1 MDRNLHRYIIK
12 RSLKPQ
18 LVLIAIS
25 FVLGL
30 GLNPLMLDLQKR
42 IINQAIGKRNFDAL
56 LWLCGFFLGA
66 VIVNGALKYVRQ
78 NLEGYIS
85 ETMLRDLRG
94 ELYNRIL
101 RFPLP
106 YLKSTSTAQLVAM
119 ILGEVE
125 DLGGYF
131 GVALSTPA
139 FHGAMLLGTFGFMVY
154 ANPWLALVAMILF
167 PIQMI
172 FIRQLQRKV
181 TTLSR
186 DRVRMVRGLSDRIQE
201 SVSGLP
207 EIYANDTVAYE
218 SGRYRKQLQRIFRI
232 RLNIYNLKYLIK
244 WINNFLEKF
253 GQFLLLLVGGWLI
266 IHHPET
272 FNLGILV
279 AFLQAYSQLNEPWR
293 ELINFFQLK
302 ENARVKYEQVIAN
315 FDPPG
320 LRDEFDRDDA
330 LAERPPAL
338 GGAYELRQAS
348 VVLDGRT
355 HALDH
360 LQLTLSPH
368 QHVAVVGTAGSGKS
382 TLTLVLAKLTGY
394 TGTVQLDGAELAQLP
409 SARAGRG
416 IGFVGTDA
424 RLFTGSI
431 LDNLLYGLRH
441 HRPNGDGEAPD
452 LGVSGEDWLDLSP
465 LEVSDRTALV
475 AVALEAV
482 RIVGLEDDLFAF
494 GLRSRVDPARHPEIA
509 ARVLATRRL
518 LATRFAGEA
527 QETAVEFFDR
537 DRFSSY
543 ASIGENILFGHSAN
557 AALALEQLVQHPHF
571 RTVVA
576 EAALEEPLVELG
588 ADVARDMVEIF
599 KDIAADNELFA
610 RFSLLTA
617 TELPEYA
624 QVVARLVRGSPTT
637 GLVAAD
643 RDRLIRLAL
652 RLIPA
657 RHRLGRIDEP
667 FVTKVLAA
675 RHRFADTL
683 PPDLAASF
691 APYDREGYFADGS
704 LLDNLLFGKV
714 VATSSLAVKKV
725 NAIVEEIL
733 ESEGLRTLV
742 LEVGLDYHVGLFGG
756 RLSLAQRQRVALARV
771 LLKRP
776 NILILDGAMTALE
789 PGVRMELHRRVL
801 ESMKDRT
808 VVAAVERP
816 DLARLYDQVVV
827 LDAGSV
833 AEAGAYQD
841 LIAREDGVLRR
852 IATQA
857 GVRVTGED

>member
-1 MDRNLHRYIIK
+1 MERNLHRYIIN

-42 IINQAIGKRNFDAL
+42 IINQAIGRRNFEAL
-56 LWLCGFFLGA
+56 LWLCGGFLGA
-66 VIVNGALKYVRQ
+66 VILNGALKYVKQ

-101 RFPLP
+101 RFPLLH
-106 YLKSTSTAQLVAM
+106 LKNTSTAQMVAM

-131 GVALSTPA
+131 GLALSTPA
-139 FHGAMLLGTFGFMVY
+139 FHGAMLLGTLGYMVY
-154 ANPWLALVAMILF
+154 ANPWMALVSMVLF
-167 PIQMI
+167 PIQI
-172 FIRQLQRKV
+172 VFIRRLQRKV
-181 TTLSR
+181 TAMSR
-186 DRVRMVRGLSDRIQE
+186 DRVRLVRGLSDRIQE
-201 SVSGLP
+201 SVGGLQ
-207 EIYANDTVAYE
+207 EIYANDTAAYE
-218 SGRYRKQLQRIFRI
+218 SGRFRHQLQRIFKI

-266 IHHPET
+266 IHHPES

-320 LRDEFDRDDA
+320 LRNEFARDDA
-330 LAERPPAL
+330 SPERPPAL
-338 GGAYELRQAS
+338 GGAYDLRQAS

-360 LQLTLSPH
+360 LQLTLSPR
-368 QHVAVVGTAGSGKS
+368 QHIAVVGTAGSGKS
-382 TLTLVLAKLTGY
+382 TLALVLAKLSGY
-394 TGTVQLDGAELAQLP
+394 TGTILLDGVDLTQLSP
-409 SARAGRG
+409 GHAGRA
-416 IGFVGTDA
+416 IGFVPADA
-424 RLFTGSI
+424 RLFTGSV

-441 HRPNGDGEAPD
+441 RRAEQRARDAD
-452 LGVSGEDWLDLSP
+452 LGLGGEDWLDLSP
-465 LEVSDRTALV
+465 LEVSDRTGLV
-475 AVALEAV
+475 AVALETV
-482 RIVGLEDDLFAF
+482 RLVGLEDDLFGF
-494 GLRSRVDPARHPEIA
+494 GLRSRVDPARHPDVAERI
-509 ARVLATRRL
+509 VATRRL
-518 LATRFAGEA
+518 VAARFAGEG

-543 ASIGENILFGHSAN
+543 ASIGENILFGHSSRAE
-557 AALALEQLVQHPHF
+557 LGLEQLPQHPHF
-571 RTVVA
+571 RAVIA
-576 EAALEEPLVELG
+576 EVGLQEPLVELG

-599 KDIAADNELFA
+599 TDIAADNELFA

-617 TELPEYA
+617 SELPEYA
-624 QVVARLVRGSPTT
+624 QVVARVGRGGDLTE
-637 GLVAAD
+637 AD

-657 RHRLGRIDEP
+657 RHRLGRIDEA
-667 FVTKVLAA
+667 FIGKVLAA
-675 RHRFADTL
+675 RRRFAEAL
-683 PPDLAASF
+683 PPELSASF
-691 APYDREGYFADGS
+691 VPYDRERYFADGT

-733 ESEGLRTLV
+733 EAEDLRGLV
-742 LEVGLDYHVGLFGG
+742 LEVGLDHHVGLFGG
-756 RLSLAQRQRVALARV
+756 RLSLPQRQRMALARV

-776 NILILDGAMTALE
+776 DILILDGAMAALE
-789 PGVRMELHRRVL
+789 PGERMDLHRRVL

-808 VVAAVERP
+808 VIAAVERP
-816 DLARLYDQVVV
+816 DLARLYDRVVV
-827 LDAGSV
+827 LDAGAV
-833 AEAGAYQD
+833 AEAGTYQE
-841 LIAREDGVLRR
+841 LVAQEQGVLRR
-852 IATQA
+852 IAAQA

>member
-1 MDRNLHRYIIK
+1 VERNLHRYIIR
-12 RSLKPQ
+12 RSLRPQ

-30 GLNPLMLDLQKR
+30 GLNPFMLDLQKR
-42 IINQAIGKRNFDAL
+42 IINQAIGQRNFDAL
-56 LWLCGFFLGA
+56 LWLCGAFLGA
-66 VIVNGALKYVRQ
+66 VLLNGALKYVKQ

-106 YLKSTSTAQLVAM
+106 HLKSTSTGQLVAM

-131 GVALSTPA
+131 GLALSTPA
-139 FHGAMLLGTFGFMVY
+139 FHGAMLIGTLGYMVY
-154 ANPWLALVAMILF
+154 ANPWMAMVSMVLF
-167 PIQMI
+167 PIQI
-172 FIRQLQRKV
+172 VFIRRLQRKV
-181 TTLSR
+181 SQMSR

-201 SVSGLP
+201 SVSGLQ

-218 SGRYRKQLQRIFRI
+218 SGRYRHQLQRIFKI

-266 IHHPET
+266 IHHPDT

-279 AFLQAYSQLNEPWR
+279 AFLSAYSQLNEPWR

-315 FDPPG
+315 FDPPD
-320 LRDEFDRDDA
+320 LRGEFARDDTVP
-330 LAERPPAL
+330 ERPPAL
-338 GGAYELRQAS
+338 AGAYDLRQAS

-360 LQLTLSPH
+360 LQLTLTAH

-382 TLTLVLAKLTGY
+382 TLALVLARLSGY
-394 TGTVQLDGAELAQLP
+394 TGTVLLDGVDLAQLP
-409 SARAGRG
+409 PGHAGRA
-416 IGFVGTDA
+416 IGFVPADA
-424 RLFTGSI
+424 RLFTGSV

-441 HRPNGDGEAPD
+441 RRAESAAREIE
-452 LGVSGEDWLDLSP
+452 LGLSGEDWLDLAP
-465 LEVSDRTALV
+465 LEVSDRTSLV
-475 AVALEAV
+475 AVALETI
-482 RIVGLEDDLFAF
+482 RLVGLEDDLFAF
-494 GLRSRVDPARHPEIA
+494 GLRTRVDPSRHPDIA
-509 ARVLATRRL
+509 DRIVATRRL
-518 LATRFAGEA
+518 VARRFAGEG

-543 ASIGENILFGHSAN
+543 ASIGENILFGYSPH
-557 AALALEQLVQHPHF
+557 AALALEQLPQQAHF
-571 RTVVA
+571 RAVLA
-576 EAALEEPLVELG
+576 EVGLELPLLELG

-599 KDIAADNELFA
+599 KDIAADNELFT

-617 TELPEYA
+617 SELPEYA
-624 QVVARLVRGSPTT
+624 QVVARMGRGAL
-637 GLVAAD
+637 GDLALAD
-643 RDRLIRLAL
+643 RERLIRLAL
-652 RLIPA
+652 RLIPS
-657 RHRLGRIDEP
+657 RHRLGQIDES
-667 FVTKVLAA
+667 FVTNVLEA
-675 RHRFADTL
+675 RRRFAETL
-683 PPDLAASF
+683 PPDLATSF
-691 APYDREGYFADGS
+691 APYDRERYFADGS

-725 NAIVEEIL
+725 NAIVEEVL
-733 ESEGLRTLV
+733 EAEGLRGLV
-742 LEVGLDYHVGLFGG
+742 LEVGLDHHVGLFGG
-756 RLSLAQRQRVALARV
+756 RLSPPQRQRMALARV

-776 NILILDGAMTALE
+776 DILILDDSMSALE
-789 PGVRMELHRRVL
+789 PGERVELHRRML
-801 ESMKDRT
+801 GTMKDRT
-808 VVAAVERP
+808 VIAVVERP
-816 DLARLYDQVVV
+816 DLARLYERVVV
-827 LDAGSV
+827 LDAGTV
-833 AEAGAYQD
+833 VETGTYRE
-841 LIAREDGVLRR
+841 LIGQEHGVLRR

-857 GVRVTGED
+857 GVLAVGEN

>member
-1 MDRNLHRYIIK
+1 VDRNLHRYIIK
-12 RSLKPQ
+12 RSLRPQ
-18 LVLIAIS
+18 LGLIVIS
-25 FVLGL
+25 FILGL

-56 LWLCGFFLGA
+56 LWLCGAFLGA
-66 VIVNGALKYVRQ
+66 VILNGALKYVKQ
-78 NLEGYIS
+78 NMEGYIS

-139 FHGAMLLGTFGFMVY
+139 FQGAMLVGTFGYMVY

-167 PIQMI
+167 PVQMI

-201 SVSGLP
+201 SVSGLQ
-207 EIYANDTVAYE
+207 EIYANDTTAYE
-218 SGRYRKQLQRIFRI
+218 SGRYRKQLQRIFKI

-244 WINNFLEKF
+244 WVNNFLEKF

-320 LRDEFDRDDA
+320 LRDEFDRDDT
-330 LAERPPAL
+330 LAERPPSLA
-338 GGAYELRQAS
+338 GAYDLRQAS

-368 QHVAVVGTAGSGKS
+368 QHVALVGSAGSGKS
-382 TLTLVLAKLTGY
+382 TLALVLAKLTGY
-394 TGTVQLDGAELAQLP
+394 TGTVQLDGADLTQLP
-409 SARAGRG
+409 TGRAGRG
-416 IGFVGTDA
+416 IGFVATDA

-441 HRPNGDGEAPD
+441 HRTGEEEPPD
-452 LGVSGEDWLDLSP
+452 LGLSSEDWLDLSP
-465 LEVSDRTALV
+465 LGVSDRVGLV
-475 AVALEAV
+475 AVALETV
-482 RIVGLEDDLFAF
+482 RLVGLENDLFAF
-494 GLRSRVDPARHPEIA
+494 GLRSRVDAARHPEIA
-509 ARVLATRRL
+509 AKVVATRRL
-518 LATRFAGEA
+518 VATRFSGEA

-543 ASIGENILFGHSAN
+543 ATIGENILFGHSAH
-557 AALALEQLVQHPHF
+557 ASLALDQLAQQPHF
-571 RTVVA
+571 LAVIA
-576 EAALEEPLVELG
+576 EAGLDGSLVELG
-588 ADVARDMVEIF
+588 ADLARDMVEIF

-624 QVVARLVRGSPTT
+624 QVITRLGRGATT
-637 GLVAAD
+637 ALPAAD

-667 FVTKVLAA
+667 FMAKVLAA
-675 RHRFADTL
+675 RHRFAETL
-683 PPDLAASF
+683 PADLAASF
-691 APYDREGYFADGS
+691 VPYDRESYFADGS

-733 ESEGLRTLV
+733 EMEGLRALV

-756 RLSLAQRQRVALARV
+756 RLSLSQRQRVSLARV

-776 NILILDGAMTALE
+776 DILILDAALTTLE
-789 PGVRMELHRRVL
+789 PGDRMELHRRLL
-801 ESMKDRT
+801 EFMKGRT

-816 DLARLYDQVVV
+816 DVARLYDQVVV
-827 LDAGSV
+827 LDGGSV
-833 AEAGAYQD
+833 AEAGPYVD

-857 GVRVTGED
+857 GVRVAEEE

>member
-1 MDRNLHRYIIK
+1 VDRNLHRYIIR
-12 RSLKPQ
+12 RSLRPQ

-30 GLNPLMLDLQKR
+30 GLNPFMLDLQKR
-42 IINQAIGKRNFDAL
+42 IINQAIGQRNFDAL
-56 LWLCGFFLGA
+56 LWLCGAFLGA
-66 VIVNGALKYVRQ
+66 VLLNGALKYVKQ

-106 YLKSTSTAQLVAM
+106 HLKSTSTGQLVAM

-131 GVALSTPA
+131 GLALSTPA
-139 FHGAMLLGTFGFMVY
+139 FHGAMLIGTLGYMVY
-154 ANPWLALVAMILF
+154 ANPWMAMVSMVLF
-167 PIQMI
+167 PIQI
-172 FIRQLQRKV
+172 VFIRRLQRKV
-181 TTLSR
+181 SQMSR

-201 SVSGLP
+201 SVSGLQ

-218 SGRYRKQLQRIFRI
+218 SGRYRHQLQRIFKI

-266 IHHPET
+266 IHHPDT

-279 AFLQAYSQLNEPWR
+279 AFLSAYSQLNEPWR

-315 FDPPG
+315 FDPPD
-320 LRDEFDRDDA
+320 LRGEFARDDTVP
-330 LAERPPAL
+330 ERPPAL
-338 GGAYELRQAS
+338 AGAYDLRQAS

-360 LQLTLSPH
+360 LQLTLTAH

-382 TLTLVLAKLTGY
+382 TLALVLARLSGY
-394 TGTVQLDGAELAQLP
+394 TGTVLLDGVDLAQLP
-409 SARAGRG
+409 PGHAGRA
-416 IGFVGTDA
+416 IGFVPADA
-424 RLFTGSI
+424 RLFTGSV

-441 HRPNGDGEAPD
+441 RRAESAAREIE
-452 LGVSGEDWLDLSP
+452 LGLSGEDWLDLAP
-465 LEVSDRTALV
+465 LEVSDRTSLV
-475 AVALEAV
+475 AVALETI
-482 RIVGLEDDLFAF
+482 RLVGLEDDLFAF
-494 GLRSRVDPARHPEIA
+494 GLRTRVDPSRHPDIA
-509 ARVLATRRL
+509 DRIVATRRL
-518 LATRFAGEA
+518 VARRFAGEG

-543 ASIGENILFGHSAN
+543 ASIGENILFGYSPH
-557 AALALEQLVQHPHF
+557 AALALEQLPQQAHF
-571 RTVVA
+571 RAVLA
-576 EAALEEPLVELG
+576 EVGLELPLLELG

-599 KDIAADNELFA
+599 KDIAADNELFT

-617 TELPEYA
+617 SELPEYA
-624 QVVARLVRGSPTT
+624 QVVARMGRGAL
-637 GLVAAD
+637 GDLALAD
-643 RDRLIRLAL
+643 RERLIRLAL
-652 RLIPA
+652 RLIPS
-657 RHRLGRIDEP
+657 RHRLGQIDES
-667 FVTKVLAA
+667 FVTNVLEA
-675 RHRFADTL
+675 RRRFAETL
-683 PPDLAASF
+683 PPDLATSF
-691 APYDREGYFADGS
+691 APYDRERYFADGS

-725 NAIVEEIL
+725 NAIVEEVL
-733 ESEGLRTLV
+733 EAEGLRGLV
-742 LEVGLDYHVGLFGG
+742 LEVGLDHHVGLFGG
-756 RLSLAQRQRVALARV
+756 RLSPPQRQRMALARV

-776 NILILDGAMTALE
+776 DILILDDSMSALE
-789 PGVRMELHRRVL
+789 PGERVELHRRML
-801 ESMKDRT
+801 GTMKDRT
-808 VVAAVERP
+808 VIAVVERP
-816 DLARLYDQVVV
+816 DLARLYERVVV
-827 LDAGSV
+827 LDAGTV
-833 AEAGAYQD
+833 VETGTYRE
-841 LIAREDGVLRR
+841 LIGQEHGVLRR

-857 GVRVTGED
+857 GVLAVGEN

>member
-12 RSLKPQ
+12 RSLRPQ
-18 LVLIAIS
+18 LVLIAMS

-56 LWLCGFFLGA
+56 LWLCGAFLGA
-66 VIVNGALKYVRQ
+66 VILNGALKYVKQ
-78 NLEGYIS
+78 NMEGYIS
-85 ETMLRDLRG
+85 ETMLRDLRS

-106 YLKSTSTAQLVAM
+106 YLKNTSTAQLVAM

-139 FHGAMLLGTFGFMVY
+139 FNLAMLFGTFGYMVY
-154 ANPWLALVAMILF
+154 ANPWMALVSMVLF

-181 TTLSR
+181 TTMSR

-201 SVSGLP
+201 SVGGLQ
-207 EIYANDTVAYE
+207 EIYANDTAAYE
-218 SGRYRKQLQRIFRI
+218 SGRFRKQLQRIFRI

-320 LRDEFDRDDA
+320 LRDEFAHDDA
-330 LAERPPAL
+330 LRERPPAL
-338 GGAYELRQAS
+338 GGAYDLRQAS

-360 LQLTLSPH
+360 LQLALSPH
-368 QHVAVVGTAGSGKS
+368 QHVALVGTAGSGKS
-382 TLTLVLAKLTGY
+382 TLALVLAKLTGY
-394 TGTVQLDGAELAQLP
+394 TGTVQLDGADLAQLG
-409 SARAGRG
+409 SGRAGRG
-416 IGFVGTDA
+416 IGFVATDA

-441 HRPNGDGEAPD
+441 HRANGEGEGPD

-465 LEVSDRTALV
+465 LEVSDRAGLV

-482 RIVGLEDDLFAF
+482 RLVGLEDDLFAF
-494 GLRSRVDPARHPEIA
+494 GLRSRVDAARHPEVA

-518 LATRFAGEA
+518 VAARFEGEA
-527 QETAVEFFDR
+527 QDTAVEFFDR

-543 ASIGENILFGHSAN
+543 ASIGENILFGHSAH
-557 AALALEQLVQHPHF
+557 AALALEQLPQHVHF
-571 RTVVA
+571 RAVITEV
-576 EAALEEPLVELG
+576 ALEGPLVELG

-617 TELPEYA
+617 TELPEYV
-624 QVVARLVRGSPTT
+624 QVVARLGRGSPTA
-637 GLVAAD
+637 LAEAD

-675 RHRFADTL
+675 RRRFAETL
-683 PPDLAASF
+683 PPALAASF
-691 APYDREGYFADGS
+691 VPYDRERYFADGS

-725 NAIVEEIL
+725 NAIVEELL
-733 ESEGLRTLV
+733 EAEGLRALV

-756 RLSLAQRQRVALARV
+756 RLSLPQRQRMSLARA

-776 NILILDGAMTALE
+776 DILILDGAMTAIE
-789 PGVRMELHRRVL
+789 PGERMELHRRVL

-816 DLARLYDQVVV
+816 DLARQYDQVVV
-827 LDAGSV
+827 LDAGVV
-833 AEAGAYQD
+833 AETGTYRE
-841 LIAREDGVLRR
+841 LIRRDGVLRR

-857 GVRVTGED
+857 GVPVTGED

>member
-1 MDRNLHRYIIK
+1 MDRNLYRYIIK
-12 RSLKPQ
+12 RSLRLQ
-18 LVLIAIS
+18 IILIVIS
-25 FVLGL
+25 FILGL
-30 GLNPLMLDLQKR
+30 ALNPLMLDLQKR
-42 IINQAIGKRNFDAL
+42 IINQAIGRRNFEAL
-56 LWLCGFFLGA
+56 LWLCGAFLGA
-66 VIVNGALKYVRQ
+66 VILNGALKYVKQ
-78 NLEGYIS
+78 NLEGYVS

-139 FHGAMLLGTFGFMVY
+139 FHGAMLVGTFGYMVY
-154 ANPWLALVAMILF
+154 ANPWLALVAMVLF
-167 PIQMI
+167 PVQMI

-181 TTLSR
+181 TSLSR

-201 SVSGLP
+201 SVSGLQ

-244 WINNFLEKF
+244 WVNNFLEKF

-266 IHHPET
+266 IHHPDT

-320 LRDEFDRDDA
+320 LRDEFAHDDA
-330 LAERPPAL
+330 LPERPPML
-338 GGAYELRQAS
+338 GGAYDLRQAS

-360 LQLTLSPH
+360 LQLTLPAH
-368 QHVAVVGTAGSGKS
+368 QHVAIVGTAGSGKS
-382 TLTLVLAKLTGY
+382 TLALVLAKLTGY
-394 TGTVQLDGAELAQLP
+394 TGTVQLDGTDLAQLSP
-409 SARAGRG
+409 GRAGRG
-416 IGFVGTDA
+416 IGFVAGDA

-441 HRPNGDGEAPD
+441 HRAGKDGEAPD

-465 LEVSDRTALV
+465 LEVSDRTGIL
-475 AVALEAV
+475 AVALEMV
-482 RIVGLEDDLFAF
+482 RLVGFEDDLFAF
-494 GLRSRVDPARHPEIA
+494 GLRSRVDETRHPELA
-509 ARVLATRRL
+509 ARVLAARRL
-518 LATRFAGEA
+518 VAARFASEA
-527 QETAVEFFDR
+527 QDTAVEFFDR

-543 ASIGENILFGHSAN
+543 ASIGENILFGHSPHAG
-557 AALALEQLVQHPHF
+557 LALEQLVQQPHF
-571 RTVVA
+571 RSVVA
-576 EAALEEPLVELG
+576 ETGLEEPLVELG

-610 RFSLLTA
+610 RFSLITA
-617 TELPEYA
+617 TELPDYT
-624 QVVARLVRGSPTT
+624 QVVTRLGRGSPAVLT
-637 GLVAAD
+637 AED
-643 RDRLIRLAL
+643 QNRLIRLAL

-657 RHRLGRIDEP
+657 RHRLGRVDEA
-667 FVTKVLAA
+667 FMAKVLAA
-675 RHRFADTL
+675 RHRFAETL
-683 PPDLAASF
+683 PPALAASF
-691 APYDREGYFADGS
+691 VPYDRERYFGDGT

-725 NAIVEEIL
+725 NAIVEEL
-733 ESEGLRTLV
+733 LAAEGLRALV
-742 LEVGLDYHVGLFGG
+742 LEIGLDYHVGLFGG
-756 RLSLAQRQRVALARV
+756 RLSPPQRQRVSLARA

-776 NILILDGAMTALE
+776 DILILDSAMSALE
-789 PGVRMELHRRVL
+789 PGDRMELQRRVL
-801 ESMKDRT
+801 EAMKDRT
-808 VVAAVERP
+808 VIAAVERP
-816 DLARLYDQVVV
+816 DMARLYDQVVV

-833 AEAGAYQD
+833 AETGAYRD
-841 LIAREDGVLRR
+841 LIVREDGVLRR
-852 IATQA
+852 VATQA
-857 GVRVTGED
+857 GVRVTEED